1 MKLCIVL
8 FALFAVGLSVD
19 TSCLRACPMI
29 YMPVC
34 GSNGKTYSN
43 KCVMGA
49 ASCELK
55 TELTIVNNGPCVVA
69 TTPAPTQAPK
79 VDTQCLRICPYI
91 YFPICGSDGK
101 TYGNTCEMEAS
112 ACMAKT
118 TLTMVKQGPCQ

>member
-79 VDTQCLRICPYI
+79 VDTQCLRICAHTFI
-91 YFPICGSDGK
+91 FLSAEVMGK
-101 TYGNTCEMEAS
+101 H
-112 ACMAKT
+112 MAI
-118 TLTMVKQGPCQ
+118 LVKWKPLIIH